1 MGKNIK
7 LTSTRGIIA
16 VMLTISLVYL
26 FVSDTTKHIT
36 EFITLYMVVINYL
49 FGVDKLTD
57 DDNK

>member
-49 FGVDKLTD
+49 FGVDKSTD

>member
-16 VMLTISLVYL
+16 VLLTICTIYL

-36 EFITLYMVVINYL
+36 EYLTIYTLVLTYMFSSNDE
-49 FGVDKLTD
+49 G
-57 DDNK
+57 NKN

>member
-16 VMLTISLVYL
+16 VLLTLCTIYL

-36 EFITLYMVVINYL
+36 EYLTIYTLVLTYMFSSND
-49 FGVDKLTD
+49 GE
-57 DDNK
+57 NKN

>member
-16 VMLTISLVYL
+16 VSLTICTIYL

-36 EFITLYMVVINYL
+36 EYLTIYTLVLTYMFSSND
-49 FGVDKLTD
+49 G
-57 DDNK
+57 DNKN

>member
-16 VMLTISLVYL
+16 IILTLSLVYL
-26 FVSDTTKHIT
+26 FVSDTTAHIT

-49 FGVDKLTD
+49 FSVDKSAE
-57 DDNK
+57 DNNK

>member
-16 VMLTISLVYL
+16 VLLTICTIYL

-36 EFITLYMVVINYL
+36 EYLTIYTLVLTYMFSSND
-49 FGVDKLTD
+49 G
-57 DDNK
+57 DNKN

>member
-16 VMLTISLVYL
+16 IILTLSLVYL
-26 FVSDTTKHIT
+26 FVSETTAHIT

-49 FGVDKLTD
+49 FSVDKSAED
-57 DDNK
+57 VNK

>member
-16 VMLTISLVYL
+16 VLLTICTIYL

-36 EFITLYMVVINYL
+36 EYLTIYTLVLTYMFSSND
-49 FGVDKLTD
+49 GE
-57 DDNK
+57 NKN

>member
-16 VMLTISLVYL
+16 VLLTICTIYL

-36 EFITLYMVVINYL
+36 EYLTIYTLVLTYMFSSND
-49 FGVDKLTD
+49 G
-57 DDNK
+57 DNKT

>member
-49 FGVDKLTD
+49 FSVDKED
-57 DDNK
+57 SNK

>member
-16 VMLTISLVYL
+16 IILTLSLVYL
-26 FVSDTTKHIT
+26 FVSETTAHIT

-49 FGVDKLTD
+49 FSVDKSAE
-57 DDNK
+57 DNNK

>member
-7 LTSTRGIIA
+7 LTSTRGVIA

-49 FGVDKLTD
+49 FSVDKEEN
-57 DDNK
+57 NK

>member
-16 VMLTISLVYL
+16 ILLTLCTIYL

-36 EFITLYMVVINYL
+36 EYLTIYTLVLTYMFSSN
-49 FGVDKLTD
+49 DTD
-57 DDNK
+57 SKA

>member
-16 VMLTISLVYL
+16 IILTLSLVYL
-26 FVSDTTKHIT
+26 FVSETTAHIT

-49 FGVDKLTD
+49 FSVDKSAEE
-57 DDNK
+57 NIK